1 MKKSDM
7 ALEPLRV
14 AVVGLGKMGLLH
26 SSILNVME
34 NVRVVGLCEK
44 SSIVRRIAKKLLRN
58 VRMVDDVLE
67 LSDLD
72 LDAIFVTTP
81 IPTHFSI
88 GKTVFTRNIA
98 SNFFMEKTLAASF
111 SQAQELC
118 KLVQVSRGVNM
129 VGYMKRYSVTFR
141 KAKGLLE
148 RKAIGELT
156 SFQAYAYSS
165 DFAEIDLKSKISG
178 SRGGVLPDLGS
189 HVVDLAVWYFGPLD
203 VASANL
209 HSVTNSSSEDEAAF
223 EVQSSDGLKG
233 LFDISWC
240 KKEYRMPEFGLRI
253 LGKEGVLGV
262 NDDKVDLKLEDGTH
276 TSWYRHDLNDSVGFL
291 IGAPEYYREDECFV
305 NSALAGR
312 QVQPDFSE
320 GSKVDKLLEKVRM
333 EAVWK

>member
-7 ALEPLRV
+7 EPLRV

-34 NVRVVGLCEK
+34 SVRVVGLCEK

-58 VRMVDDVLE
+58 VRMVADVIDLA
-67 LSDLD
+67 DLD
-72 LDAIFVTTP
+72 LDAVFVTTP

-88 GKTVFTRNIA
+88 GKTVFTKNIA
-98 SNFFMEKTLAASF
+98 SNFFMEKTLAANF

-118 KLVQVSRGVNM
+118 KLAQVSRGINM
-129 VGYMKRYSVTFR
+129 VGYMKRFSVTFR
-141 KAKGLLE
+141 KAKALME
-148 RKAIGELT
+148 QKNIGEIT

-178 SRGGVLPDLGS
+178 SRGGVLQDLGS
-189 HVVDLAVWYFGPLD
+189 HVVDVAHWYFGPLD

-240 KKEYRMPEFGLRI
+240 KKDYRMPEFGLRI
-253 LGKEGVLGV
+253 LGEEGEITV
-262 NDDKVDLKLEDGTH
+262 NDDKVDLTMKDGTH
-276 TSWYRHDLNDSVGFL
+276 ANWYRHDLNDSVGFL
-291 IGAPEYYREDECFV
+291 IGAPEYYREDEYFV
-305 NSALAGR
+305 NSAFAGQ
-312 QVQPDFSE
+312 QVQPDFS
-320 GSKVDKLLEKVRM
+320 GASKVDNLLEKVKL
-333 EAVWK
+333 EAMWK